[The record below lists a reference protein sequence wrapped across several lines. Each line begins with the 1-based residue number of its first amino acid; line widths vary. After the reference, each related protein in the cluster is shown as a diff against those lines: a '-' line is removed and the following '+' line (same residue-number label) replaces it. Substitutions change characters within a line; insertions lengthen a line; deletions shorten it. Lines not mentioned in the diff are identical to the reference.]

1 MYNQFLGTQP
11 EVPFTATG
19 NTTATTPNIW
29 DSIKMNAGK
38 INPMSVAS
46 ILGMMASAVQP
57 NSGGGRVGAGV
68 QQMANSQLM
77 SQALL
82 EREKGQRDFL
92 SKLLEKY
99 GKSSEATD
107 KALSFTPGQIGPI
120 SGGFANS
127 DGTFK

>member
-1 MYNQFLGTQP
+1 MYNQFLGEQP
-11 EVPFTATG
+11 QVPFTSATPS
-19 NTTATTPNIW
+19 TTPITGATNFLGG
-29 DSIKMNAGK
+29 M
-38 INPMSVAS
+38 NPMSIAS
-46 ILGMMASAVQP
+46 ILGMMASAVKP

-92 SKLLEKY
+92 SKLLDKY
-99 GKSSEATD
+99 GKVNESTD
-107 KALSFTPGQIGPI
+107 KALQFTPGQIGPI

-127 DGTFK
+127 DGTF